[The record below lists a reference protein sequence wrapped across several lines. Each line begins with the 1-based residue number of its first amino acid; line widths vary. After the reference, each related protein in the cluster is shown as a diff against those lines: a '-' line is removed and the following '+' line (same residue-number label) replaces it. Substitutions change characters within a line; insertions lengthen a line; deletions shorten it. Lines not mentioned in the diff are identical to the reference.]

1 MSTPSPLQCAIARY
15 LSHKRS
21 LGHAYR
27 GEAGVLARLRRG
39 VRQQRRPDLDPT
51 GFDHWLRGLC
61 DRHPNTRRKWH
72 QIVRNFCLY
81 RRREEP
87 HCFVPAENYAKRQPY
102 ITPVIIEPAQV
113 AQMLTLATRLA
124 PSPNSPLRGAVTRI
138 ALILLYTAG
147 LRLGELLRLTLGDI
161 IENGALLRIRESKFH
176 KSRWVP
182 LSSSASRELRDFFR
196 LRSRIFPTGPSTPL
210 LCNRCRRGG
219 YSHPGMQ
226 AALCRLFVAAGVCD
240 AHGRR
245 PRVHDLRHSFA
256 VQALIRWFRA
266 GADVQSCLP
275 KLALFLGHVSIES
288 TAHYLH
294 WIPAVRALASARFK
308 KRFGQLV
315 AGGVQ

>member
-113 AQMLTLATRLA
+113 WASSTITR
-124 PSPNSPLRGAVTRI
+124 SQWLRRRLSRASSMRETQDTEVTI
-138 ALILLYTAG
+138 W
-147 LRLGELLRLTLGDI
+147 
-161 IENGALLRIRESKFH
+161 S
-176 KSRWVP
+176 
-182 LSSSASRELRDFFR
+182 
-196 LRSRIFPTGPSTPL
+196 
-210 LCNRCRRGG
+210 
-219 YSHPGMQ
+219 
-226 AALCRLFVAAGVCD
+226 
-240 AHGRR
+240 
-245 PRVHDLRHSFA
+245 
-256 VQALIRWFRA
+256 
-266 GADVQSCLP
+266 
-275 KLALFLGHVSIES
+275 
-288 TAHYLH
+288 
-294 WIPAVRALASARFK
+294 
-308 KRFGQLV
+308 
-315 AGGVQ
+315 